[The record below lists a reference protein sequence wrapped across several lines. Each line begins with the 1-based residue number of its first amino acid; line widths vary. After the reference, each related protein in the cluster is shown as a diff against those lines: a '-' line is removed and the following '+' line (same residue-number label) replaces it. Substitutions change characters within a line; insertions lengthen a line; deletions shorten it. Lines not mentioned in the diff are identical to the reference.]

1 MNRELGLEIW
11 SFSGESAHVRVRLT
25 GAGAQGFLLGGGYR
39 LNVGMDEEGSISKK
53 NNKKKKLQIKIK

>member
-1 MNRELGLEIW
+1 MNRELGLGIW
-11 SFSGESAHVRVRLT
+11 SFSGESADVRVRLT

-39 LNVGMDEEGSISKK
+39 LNVGMDKEGSSKK